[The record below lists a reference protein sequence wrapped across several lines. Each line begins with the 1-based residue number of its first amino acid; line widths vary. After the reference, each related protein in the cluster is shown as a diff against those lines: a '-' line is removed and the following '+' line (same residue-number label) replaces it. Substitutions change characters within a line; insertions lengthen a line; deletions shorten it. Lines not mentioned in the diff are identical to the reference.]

1 MQVFKLFVF
10 LVVSGRLFHKVGP
23 MHDKVFRP
31 VLLLRKGCLSFAK
44 LFLVSILQ
52 CGANSKILF
61 RWKGLFFLTNL
72 KVIAFLH
79 WWTLSLVGNQFID
92 LNSAIDMCCILSNLR
107 RNLYKTFILRNMYLL
122 FCFLVR
128 FVYQTVHA

>member
-1 MQVFKLFVF
+1 MFKLFVF

-23 MHDKVFRP
+23 MYDKVFCP

-61 RWKGLFFLTNL
+61 RWKGQFFLTNL

-79 WWTLSLVGNQFID
+79 WWTLSLVGNQITD
-92 LNSAIDMCCILSNLR
+92 LNSAVDMCCILSNLR
-107 RNLYKTFILRNMYLL
+107 RNLYKTFILRNLYLL

-128 FVYQTVHA
+128 FGYQTVHA